1 MPEYLALACRT
12 LRLLDLWS
20 DLDLFQD
27 LHHLALMSMQ
37 KVLMMKSKMKL
48 KRLKWVVV
56 RLKLPMRRSGYLS
69 GTSWNWTSY

>member
-56 RLKLPMRRSGYLS
+56 RLKLPMRSGYLS